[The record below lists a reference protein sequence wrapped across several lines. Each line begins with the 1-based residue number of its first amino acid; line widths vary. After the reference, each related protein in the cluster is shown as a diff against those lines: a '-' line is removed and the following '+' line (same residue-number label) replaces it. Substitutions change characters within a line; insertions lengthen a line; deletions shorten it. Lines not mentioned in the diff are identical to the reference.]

1 MLKAAYIVYY
11 IVIVE
16 GSNYANIYLGWGV
29 CNKEKASLLL
39 TVLLLPSVVLL
50 LLATPRNPRSE
61 SLGCFF
67 MLVGAQN
74 RGSLTTIGLWA
85 SWPRFKSIWLGLWG
99 SGLHLAGRWN
109 DMKWR
114 QQR

>member
-1 MLKAAYIVYY
+1 MGRVRVLKAAYIVYY

-16 GSNYANIYLGWGV
+16 GSTCVSKYLPRV
-29 CNKEKASLLL
+29 
-39 TVLLLPSVVLL
+39 LLPSVVLL